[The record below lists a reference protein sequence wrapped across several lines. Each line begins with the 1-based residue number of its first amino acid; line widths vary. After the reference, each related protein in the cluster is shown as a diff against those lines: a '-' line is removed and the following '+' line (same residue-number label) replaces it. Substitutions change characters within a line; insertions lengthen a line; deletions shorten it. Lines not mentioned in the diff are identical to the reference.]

1 MTYKVLI
8 TEDTQEMLQVLDE
21 KSSSIII
28 TNIKKLKENPYP
40 GRGPGDK
47 EKLPIKGK
55 MRYRMHIGR
64 TWTIFYS
71 ILEEEKQVRV
81 SEFLPID
88 EAQKRYGY
96 WMDTR

>member
-1 MTYKVLI
+1 MTYKVFI
-8 TEDTQEMLQVLDE
+8 TGEIQEMLHYLDE

-28 TNIKKLKENPYP
+28 KNIKKLKGDPYP
-40 GRGPGDK
+40 GRGSGDK
-47 EKLPIKGK
+47 EKLPVKGK

-81 SEFLPID
+81 SELLPIA
-88 EAQKRYGY
+88 EAHKKYGY
-96 WMDTR
+96 

>member
-8 TEDTQEMLQVLDE
+8 TTEVQEILQLLDG

-28 TNIKKLKENPYP
+28 KNIRKLKEDPYP
-40 GRGPGDK
+40 GRGSGDK

-71 ILEEEKQVRV
+71 ILEEEKEVRV
-81 SEFLPID
+81 SELIPID
-88 EAQKRYGY
+88 EAHKRYGY
-96 WMDTR
+96 